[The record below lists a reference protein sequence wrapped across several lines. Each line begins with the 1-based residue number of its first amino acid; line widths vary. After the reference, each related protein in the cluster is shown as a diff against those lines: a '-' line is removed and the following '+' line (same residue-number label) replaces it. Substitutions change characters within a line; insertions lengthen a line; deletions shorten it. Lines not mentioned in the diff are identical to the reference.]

1 MLEHSLARLKVFYAM
16 KTKQVRRYCDSEH
29 FNTGPS
35 VSHLHG
41 AHFGLLLQPSVSLL
55 SNSEPDSFTPG

>member
-1 MLEHSLARLKVFYAM
+1 M
-16 KTKQVRRYCDSEH
+16 KKTQARRYCDSEH